1 MKLLF
6 ITQDFPP
13 GYGGIQ
19 TYSHE
24 HAIRLA
30 EECDDFA
37 VICPDSSGT
46 ISEDSDYNFDVKRI
60 KASDHLLYVQLFKIL
75 PVFLKSRKFNATFH
89 AQWQTCMP
97 AIRARSE
104 GLIEKVFSAAHAREL
119 LYNPYKYYPILG
131 WIYALKRRYLL
142 SKIDH
147 FFPVSNYTAGVLIK
161 FGVDPDRITV
171 VANGSDPELF
181 KPINSDALKKDLDL
195 ENRKVILTVTRLVK
209 RKGVDTVLRAIS
221 AIRDK
226 FPNILY
232 LIAGEGPEETRL
244 KKLTTKLNLQNQV
257 KFIGRIDYKK
267 LPEYYN
273 AADMF
278 IMASRTE
285 LPDVEGYGIVFL
297 EANACGKP
305 VIGTNSGGVP
315 DAIVHGKTGLIVP
328 ENNDLKLVEAI
339 SELLCNS
346 EIATLMG
353 VKGRE
358 RVINEMNWDAV
369 NIKLTKKIKDLI

>member
-30 EECDDFA
+30 EQCEDFA
-37 VICPDSSGT
+37 VICPESNGVQSD
-46 ISEDSDYNFDVKRI
+46 DSDYSFDVKRI
-60 KASDHLLYVQLFKIL
+60 KANDHLLYVQLFKML
-75 PVFLKSRKFNATFH
+75 PDFLKNRTFNATFH

-97 AIRARSE
+97 AIRAKKS
-104 GLIEKVFSAAHAREL
+104 GLTGKVFSAAHAREL
-119 LYNPYKYYPILG
+119 LYNPYKYYPVLG
-131 WIYALKRRYLL
+131 WIYALKRRYVL

-147 FFPVSNYTAGVLIK
+147 FFPVSNYTAGVLRK
-161 FGVDPDRITV
+161 LGVDSDKITV
-171 VANGSDPELF
+171 VPNGSDPELF
-181 KPINSDALKKDLDL
+181 KPMNTDTLKKDLNL
-195 ENRKVILTVTRLVK
+195 ENRKVILTVTRMVK
-209 RKGVDTVLRAIS
+209 RKGVDTVLHALS

-226 FPNILY
+226 FPDLLY
-232 LIAGEGPEETRL
+232 LIAGEGPEEARL
-244 KKLTTKLNLQNQV
+244 KKLTAKLNLQNHV
-257 KFIGRIDYKK
+257 RFIGRIDYKK

-273 AADMF
+273 ASDIF

-315 DAIVHGKTGLIVP
+315 DAIIHGETGLIVP
-328 ENNDLKLVEAI
+328 ENDALKLAEAV
-339 SELLCNS
+339 SELLDNP
-346 EIATLMG
+346 EKATLIG

-358 RVINEMNWDAV
+358 RVVNEMNWDTV
-369 NIKLTKKIKDLI
+369 SKMLTNQIKDLI